1 MHRSIPSGYNTNVTG
16 AICNHYHPKTEEEA
30 LILEKLCY
38 HSARLRNTGVYNVRQ
53 HLFSENEYIGRKK
66 LSADT
71 RLNENYGMLLCDIA
85 DQTINHV
92 HRDFVSFF
100 GAKKAATDKDKVR
113 LPKYLG
119 KDELWSF
126 FVAGRSARMGDDGVH
141 IGLTKRFRETYG
153 IKAKELVIGMVI
165 PGFSS
170 RIAQLEVKPRFGGRF
185 YDVTIVHKEE
195 EEQKRSTERKEK
207 KRERLLALDPG
218 VDNILAGYSYPD
230 GDAFIIKGLA
240 VKAMNQWYNKRKA
253 EIQSIYDRQ
262 KVSNGQA
269 MIQLTMRRENFMDNE
284 LNNIARQVA
293 DYAEKHRIDRIII
306 GWNKGIKQGI
316 SIGKRNNQKFVSIPH
331 QKLLQRIRYRCE
343 RLGIGFEQIGEDH
356 TSKCSAIDREEICH
370 HEAYVGK
377 RVKGGLFRTAKG
389 HLINADTDGAMNILR
404 RYLRSKQKGDIS
416 LRLCRAASTG
426 HVRVLERTW
435 AKPWNRQATSQKQ
448 APASTGWSR

>member
-1 MHRSIPSGYNTNVTG
+1 MLHRGTPPGYNINVTG

-38 HSARLRNTGVYNVRQ
+38 HSARLRNTGVYNARQ

-92 HRDFVSFF
+92 HRDFMSFF

-119 KDELWSF
+119 KDEIWSL
-126 FVAGRSARMGDDGVH
+126 FVAGRSARMNDDGVH
-141 IGLTKRFRETYG
+141 IGLTKRFREAYG
-153 IKAKELVIGMVI
+153 IKTKELVIGIAI

-185 YDVTIVHKEE
+185 YDVTIVYKEE
-195 EEQKRSTERKEK
+195 EVQKRSTEKKEK
-207 KRERLLALDPG
+207 KRERLFALDPG

-230 GDAFIIKGLA
+230 GDAFIVKGLA

-269 MIQLTMRRENFMDNE
+269 MIQLTMRREMKTT
-284 LNNIARQVA
+284 R
-293 DYAEKHRIDRIII
+293 
-306 GWNKGIKQGI
+306 G
-316 SIGKRNNQKFVSIPH
+316 
-331 QKLLQRIRYRCE
+331 RCM
-343 RLGIGFEQIGEDH
+343 RPAG
-356 TSKCSAIDREEICH
+356 A
-370 HEAYVGK
+370 
-377 RVKGGLFRTAKG
+377 AK
-389 HLINADTDGAMNILR
+389 A
-404 RYLRSKQKGDIS
+404 
-416 LRLCRAASTG
+416 
-426 HVRVLERTW
+426 VR
-435 AKPWNRQATSQKQ
+435 
-448 APASTGWSR
+448 